1 MSLSN
6 NCPLEGVIGSWKLKN
21 TSILLNNTSTIP
33 IKGNGSTLGL
43 NNNGSSAAGHLSLY
57 RSSYNEAILS
67 SEGGTR
73 GSVHVTTDSSKS
85 GIVGDITNGLT
96 IYVFERIS

>member
-6 NCPLEGVIGSWKLKN
+6 NCHLNGIIGSWKLKN
-21 TSILLNNTSTIP
+21 TSILLNKTSTIP

-43 NNNGSSAAGHLSLY
+43 NNDGSSAAGYLNLY

-67 SEGGTR
+67 TSGGTR
-73 GSVHVTTDSSKS
+73 GNVHVTTNSSKS
-85 GIVGDITNGLT
+85 GLVGDITNGLT
-96 IYVFERIS
+96 VYVFERIS